1 MYATKVSRRM
11 PNAMAEI
18 IRLTFGKF
26 PSNLIHST
34 TVLHLGR
41 NVWLDLFLG
50 ETVTILLDTFHVQ
63 YLTSLWVLLAFT
75 RLDIQPL
82 IFPPRTLRA
91 FSTRNL
97 TDTEIP
103 LLNKEHPA
111 LSVLSGGA
119 GYFYV

>member
-1 MYATKVSRRM
+1 M

-82 IFPPRTLRA
+82 FRVCSIDLFCVVGKSIVIGIKPCA
-91 FSTRNL
+91 G
-97 TDTEIP
+97 I
-103 LLNKEHPA
+103 
-111 LSVLSGGA
+111 SVLACSNNKRL
-119 GYFYV
+119 